1 MKQFYTKVLLVS
13 AVSLASAAN
22 VYAAVP
28 WVGSADYLAAPNAQ
42 NDEALVG
49 PFDSYDFGAGIG
61 LIKPDGQVAVG
72 QTFSGWFQTWVG
84 SHVLNGSGITVPQL
98 NTSGSGTGFELTVVS
113 QFTGTYTSLVPGGM
127 SFTIDSGLAS
137 MMFDSNP
144 NYHFGLDQGF
154 IDGDAIFAGSIT
166 GGSGFVNTA
175 IGYGFEAVS
184 LDMTGSLGL
193 VDANVYS
200 PDNINGAN
208 ALFSVAVKTPFVNT
222 PVINQVLAGNKTVQG
237 NSVINGQLFELDGN
251 LQLTA
256 VPLPATAW
264 MFLGGLFGL
273 VGINRK
279 KRHLVA

>member
-1 MKQFYTKVLLVS
+1 MKQFYSVLLVS
-13 AVSLASAAN
+13 AVSLASVAD

-42 NDEALVG
+42 ADEAIVG

-61 LIKPDGQVAVG
+61 LIKPDGQVTVG

-127 SFTIDSGLAS
+127 GFTIDSGSAS

-154 IDGDAIFAGSIT
+154 SDGDAIFTGSISGGT
-166 GGSGFVNTA
+166 GFLNTVV
-175 IGYGFEAVS
+175 GYGFESVS
-184 LDMTGSLGL
+184 LNMTGAFTS
-193 VDANVYS
+193 VDTNVYN
-200 PDNINGAN
+200 PGNISGAT
-208 ALFSVAVKTPFVNT
+208 ALFSIAANSPFNYT
-222 PVINQVLAGNKTVQG
+222 PVIAQVALGNNSVQG
-237 NSVINGQLFELDGN
+237 VSAANGQLFQMDGY

-279 KRHLVA
+279 KQRLPA

>member
-1 MKQFYTKVLLVS
+1 MKQFYTKVLLFS
-13 AVSLASAAN
+13 AVSIASAAN

-61 LIKPDGQVAVG
+61 LIKPDGQMAVG

-113 QFTGTYTSLVPGGM
+113 QFTGTYTSLAAGLMGF
-127 SFTIDSGLAS
+127 SIDSGTAS
-137 MMFDSNP
+137 MMFDSSPDYN
-144 NYHFGLDQGF
+144 FGLDQGF
-154 IDGDAIFAGSIT
+154 INGDAILTGSIS

-184 LDMTGSLGL
+184 LDMTGSLAL

-200 PDNINGAN
+200 PGNINGAN

-251 LQLTA
+251 MQLTA

-279 KRHLVA
+279 KGI

>member
-28 WVGSADYLAAPNAQ
+28 WVGSANYLAAPNAQ

-61 LIKPDGQVAVG
+61 LIKPDGQMAVG

-113 QFTGTYTSLVPGGM
+113 QFTGTYTSLVSGGM
-127 SFTIDSGLAS
+127 GFTIDSGLAS

-154 IDGDAIFAGSIT
+154 SDGNAIFTGSIT

-184 LDMTGSLGL
+184 LDMTGSFGL

-200 PDNINGAN
+200 PGNINGAN
-208 ALFSVAVKTPFVNT
+208 ALFSIAAKTPFVNT

-279 KRHLVA
+279 KGI